1 MQHLPGLRSTID
13 SLRDRFAPVRHTS
26 TFRKTGEITPEEFL
40 AAGDYLVHKFPSW
53 AWSAADSA
61 SKQVSYLPREKQYL
75 VTKHVPC
82 NRRVNSDD
90 FVGGE
95 EKLIFLGGGKDD
107 EVGDEWVS
115 TGGGD
120 DKGMAGVVAEKRH
133 TAAATATAAAAQTT
147 EEDTEEEEEIP
158 DMDASDDDVAVV
170 REQHGGA
177 SGNG

>member
-1 MQHLPGLRSTID
+1 MQHLPTLRSTID

-26 TFRKTGEITPEEFL
+26 TFTKTGEITPEEFL

-53 AWSAADSA
+53 AWSSADSA
-61 SKQVSYLPREKQYL
+61 SKQVSYLPPEKQYL

-95 EKLIFLGGGKDD
+95 EKLIYLAAGGG
-107 EVGDEWVS
+107 EVEGDVWVS
-115 TGGGD
+115 TGGGGGED
-120 DKGMAGVVAEKRH
+120 GDIARERVRP
-133 TAAATATAAAAQTT
+133 AAAQTEDED
-147 EEDTEEEEEIP
+147 EEDEEIP
-158 DMDASDDDVAVV
+158 DMDASDDEIAVI
-170 REQHGGA
+170 REQGGT